1 MQSLRHRETHL
12 PANDRPVR
20 LGPRDILIDRKGDGT
35 IYIRS
40 PHRLDPYPDKLTE
53 RLVHWATR
61 TPDRVFMADRVDG
74 NWRKTTY
81 ADTLARIRRI
91 AGALL
96 ARELSPERPIVI
108 LSGNDLEHQ
117 WLSLAALH
125 VGIPY
130 APVSPAYS
138 LISRDFAN
146 LRYIFNL
153 LTPGL
158 VFVNDGAA
166 FARAV
171 ATIVPPDVEL
181 VVARNPPG
189 QRRVT
194 MFAELAQAAASGAVD
209 SAYGRVNPDTIAKFL
224 FTSGSTGHPKGVINT
239 QRMLCSNQAMI
250 LAALRYFEDEPPVV
264 LDWAPW
270 HHTAGGNHD
279 VYLVLY
285 NGGSFYVDDGKP
297 MPGAIEATVRN
308 LRDVSPTWYFN
319 VPKGFEALLPY
330 LQADQ
335 GLRQS
340 FFRNLKVLW
349 YAAAGVSQYVSD
361 EYERLAAET
370 VNRRIPFLTGLGS
383 TETAPFAIGR
393 TWPAERAAN
402 IGLPGPGL
410 DLKLVPNGSKLEARL
425 RGPNITPGYWREPDL
440 TAKAYDEEGFYKL
453 GDALAFEDPQ
463 EPGKGL
469 VFDGRIAEDFKLATG
484 TWVATGRLRARMI
497 DAFAPYVRDVV
508 LAGPDRDDLAALIFP
523 DPEAC
528 RKLAPDIIT
537 GDVAALLADPRVCGE
552 FQERL
557 DALASEATGSSN
569 RVVRAMLMTEPP
581 SIDTGEATD
590 KGSINQ
596 RNVLIRR
603 AGLVE
608 ELYASPPSPRVI
620 AITHGR
626 SQS

>member
-1 MQSLRHRETHL
+1 MQSVRHRD
-12 PANDRPVR
+12 PDMASARAVR
-20 LGPRDILIDRKGDGT
+20 LGPRDFTIERKNDGT
-35 IYIRS
+35 IYMRS

-61 TPDRVFMADRVDG
+61 TPDMVFMADRVEG
-74 NWRKTTY
+74 AWRKTSY

-91 AGALL
+91 GAALL
-96 ARELSPERPIVI
+96 TRDLSAQRPIVI

-117 WLSLAALH
+117 WLSLAAMH

-146 LRYIFNL
+146 LKYIFKL

-158 VFVNDGAA
+158 VFVNDGAP
-166 FARAV
+166 FARAIETV
-171 ATIVPPDVEL
+171 VPSDVEL
-181 VVARNPPG
+181 VVARNPPPG
-189 QRRVT
+189 RAVT
-194 MFAELAQAAASGAVD
+194 LFSALADADPSPAVD
-209 SAYGRVNPDTIAKFL
+209 AAYAGVGPDTIVKFM

-250 LAALRYFEDEPPVV
+250 LSALRYFEDEPPVV

-330 LQADQ
+330 LQRDA

-340 FFRNLKVLW
+340 FFRDLKVLW

-361 EYERLAAET
+361 QYERMAVET
-370 VNRRIPFLTGLGS
+370 VGRQIPFLTGLGC

-393 TWPAERAAN
+393 TWPAGRAAN
-402 IGLPGPGL
+402 VGLPAPGL
-410 DLKLVPNGSKLEARL
+410 ELKLIPSGDKLEARL

-440 TAKAYDEEGFYKL
+440 TAKAYDEEGYYKL
-453 GDALAFEDPQ
+453 GDALAFEDASD
-463 EPGKGL
+463 PGKGL
-469 VFDGRIAEDFKLATG
+469 LFDGRIAEDFKLATG

-497 DAFAPYVRDVV
+497 DAFAPFIRDSV
-508 LAGPDRDDLAALIFP
+508 LTGPDRDDIGALIFP
-523 DPEAC
+523 DPVAC
-528 RKLAPDIIT
+528 QALAPDII
-537 GDVAALLADPRVCGE
+537 GDVAALLADRRVRAE
-552 FQERL
+552 FQKRL
-557 DALASEATGSSN
+557 DSLAKEATGSSS
-569 RVVRAMLMTEPP
+569 RVVRAMLMAEPP
-581 SIDTGEATD
+581 SLDAGEATD

-596 RNVLIRR
+596 RNVLKNR
-603 AGLVE
+603 AALVQ
-608 ELYASPPSPRVI
+608 ELYDQPPSQHVI
-620 AITHGR
+620 TIT
-626 SQS
+626 QPKA

>member
-1 MQSLRHRETHL
+1 MQSVLHRD
-12 PANDRPVR
+12 PDVASAQPVR
-20 LGPRDILIDRKGDGT
+20 LGPRDFVLDRKIDGT

-40 PHRLDPYPDKLTE
+40 PHKLDPYPGKLTE

-61 TPDRVFMADRVDG
+61 TPDTVFMADRVEG
-74 NWRKTTY
+74 GWRNTTY
-81 ADTLARIRRI
+81 ADTLARIHRI
-91 AGALL
+91 GAALL
-96 ARELSPERPIVI
+96 RRDLSAERPIVI

-117 WLSLAALH
+117 WLSLAAMH
-125 VGIPY
+125 VGVPY

-138 LISRDFAN
+138 LLSRDFAN
-146 LRYIFNL
+146 LKHIFKL

-158 VFVNDGAA
+158 VFVTDGAM
-166 FARAV
+166 FARAIASV
-171 ATIVPPDVEL
+171 VPSDAEL
-181 VVARNPPG
+181 VVVRNPPSSG
-189 QRRVT
+189 AST
-194 MFAELAQAAASGAVD
+194 AFAEFVDASPDAAVD
-209 SAYGRVNPDTIAKFL
+209 AAYAGLGPDTVVKFM

-250 LAALRYFEDEPPVV
+250 LSALRYFEDEPPVV

-330 LQADQ
+330 LQRDLD
-335 GLRQS
+335 LRLS

-349 YAAAGVSQYVSD
+349 YAAAGVSQYISD
-361 EYERLAAET
+361 EYERMALET
-370 VNRRIPFLTGLGS
+370 VGRRIPFLTGLGS

-410 DLKLVPNGSKLEARL
+410 ELKLVPSGGKLEARL

-440 TAKAYDEEGFYKL
+440 TANAYDEEGYYKL
-453 GDALAFEDPQ
+453 GDALAFEDPAD
-463 EPGKGL
+463 PGKGL

-497 DAFAPYVRDVV
+497 DAFAPYLRDAV
-508 LAGPDRDDLAALIFP
+508 LTGPDRDDLGALLFP
-523 DPEAC
+523 DPVAC
-528 RKLAPDIIT
+528 RALAPDVPGDNT
-537 GDVAALLADPRVCGE
+537 GLLADPRVRAE
-552 FQERL
+552 FQKRL
-557 DALASEATGSSN
+557 DAIAKEATGSSN
-569 RVVRAMLMTEPP
+569 RVVRVMLMTEPP
-581 SIDTGEATD
+581 SLDAGEATD

-596 RNVLIRR
+596 RNVLKSRV
-603 AGLVE
+603 ALVQ
-608 ELYASPPSPRVI
+608 ELYDEPLSPRI
-620 AITHGR
+620 ITIT
-626 SQS
+626 QPKA

>member
-1 MQSLRHRETHL
+1 MQSVRHRD
-12 PANDRPVR
+12 PDVVSAQPVR
-20 LGPRDILIDRKGDGT
+20 LGSRDFTLDRKGDGT

-61 TPDRVFMADRVDG
+61 TPDTVFMADRVEG
-74 NWRKTTY
+74 GWRDTTY

-91 AGALL
+91 GTALL
-96 ARELSPERPIVI
+96 TRNVSAERPIVI

-117 WLSLAALH
+117 WLSLAAMH

-138 LISRDFAN
+138 LLSRDFAN
-146 LRYIFNL
+146 LKYIFKL

-158 VFVNDGAA
+158 VFVIDGAM
-166 FARAV
+166 FARAIASV
-171 ATIVPPDVEL
+171 LPSDVEL
-181 VVARNPPG
+181 VVVRNPPSD
-189 QRRVT
+189 RAST
-194 MFAELAQAAASGAVD
+194 AFAEFLGASPDTAVD
-209 SAYGRVNPDTIAKFL
+209 AAYAGLGPDTIVKFM

-250 LAALRYFEDEPPVV
+250 LSALRYFEDEPPVV

-330 LQADQ
+330 LQRDAD
-335 GLRQS
+335 LRLS

-349 YAAAGVSQYVSD
+349 YAAAGVSQYISD
-361 EYERLAAET
+361 EYERMALET
-370 VNRRIPFLTGLGS
+370 VGRRIPFLTGLGS

-410 DLKLVPNGSKLEARL
+410 ELKLVPGGGKLEARL

-440 TAKAYDEEGFYKL
+440 TANAYDEEGYYKL
-453 GDALAFEDPQ
+453 GDALAFEDPAD
-463 EPGKGL
+463 PGKGL

-484 TWVATGRLRARMI
+484 TWVATGRLRARII
-497 DAFAPYVRDVV
+497 DAFAPYLRDAV
-508 LAGPDRDDLAALIFP
+508 LTGPDRDDLGALLFP
-523 DPEAC
+523 DPVAC
-528 RKLAPDIIT
+528 RALAPDVT
-537 GDVAALLADPRVCGE
+537 GDPAELLADPRVRAE
-552 FQERL
+552 FQKRL
-557 DALASEATGSSN
+557 DALAKEATGSSN
-569 RVVRAMLMTEPP
+569 RIVRAMLMTDPP
-581 SIDTGEATD
+581 SLDAGEATD

-596 RNVLIRR
+596 RTVLKNR
-603 AGLVE
+603 AALVQ
-608 ELYASPPSPRVI
+608 ELYDEPLSRRVI
-620 AITHGR
+620 TPTQPKA
-626 SQS
+626 

>member
-1 MQSLRHRETHL
+1 MQRVRHRD
-12 PANDRPVR
+12 PDVASAQPVR
-20 LGPRDILIDRKGDGT
+20 LGPRDFILDRKDDGT
-35 IYIRS
+35 IYIHS
-40 PHRLDPYPDKLTE
+40 PHKLDPYPDKLTE
-53 RLVHWATR
+53 RLVHWARR
-61 TPDRVFMADRVDG
+61 TPDTVFMADRVDG
-74 NWRKTTY
+74 AWRNTTY

-91 AGALL
+91 AAALL
-96 ARELSPERPIVI
+96 TRNLSAERPIII

-117 WLSLAALH
+117 WLSLAAMH
-125 VGIPY
+125 VGIPH

-138 LISRDFAN
+138 LLSRDFAN
-146 LRYIFNL
+146 LKYIFKL

-158 VFVNDGAA
+158 VFVTDGAM
-166 FARAV
+166 FARAIASV
-171 ATIVPPDVEL
+171 VPSDVEL
-181 VVARNPPG
+181 VVVRNPPSD
-189 QRRVT
+189 R
-194 MFAELAQAAASGAVD
+194 ASTAFTEFLDARPNAAVD
-209 SAYGRVNPDTIAKFL
+209 AAYTGLGPDTLVKFM

-250 LAALRYFEDEPPVV
+250 LSALRYFEDEPPVV

-330 LQADQ
+330 LQRDAD
-335 GLRQS
+335 LRLS

-349 YAAAGVSQYVSD
+349 YAAAGVSQYISD
-361 EYERLAAET
+361 EYERMALET
-370 VNRRIPFLTGLGS
+370 VGRRIPFLTGLGS

-410 DLKLVPNGSKLEARL
+410 ELKLVPSGGKLEARL

-440 TAKAYDEEGFYKL
+440 TANAYDEEGYYKL
-453 GDALAFEDPQ
+453 GDALAFEDPAD
-463 EPGKGL
+463 PGKGL

-497 DAFAPYVRDVV
+497 DAFAPYLRDAV
-508 LAGPDRDDLAALIFP
+508 LTGPDRDDLGALLFP
-523 DPEAC
+523 DPVAC
-528 RKLAPDIIT
+528 RLLVPDVT
-537 GDVAALLADPRVCGE
+537 GDPAELLADPRVRAE
-552 FQERL
+552 FQKRL
-557 DALASEATGSSN
+557 DALAKEATGSSN
-569 RVVRAMLMTEPP
+569 RIVRAMLMTEPP
-581 SIDTGEATD
+581 SLDAGEATD

-596 RNVLIRR
+596 RTVLKNR
-603 AGLVE
+603 AALVQ
-608 ELYASPPSPRVI
+608 ELYDEPLSRRVI
-620 AITHGR
+620 TLTQPKA
-626 SQS
+626 